1 MNLSSKISKLFLRV
15 HDKEEKKKRIEKKG
29 KEKQSPMGKFRNENN
44 PPRGTVSPAL
54 YPSLPDSLWLDA
66 SPCPSTP
73 TLLSGYFARF
83 NLARL
88 SVSAKLRWRK
98 EPPATR
104 SSCIPV
110 VPENHVR
117 PFPTCDE
124 GLQVSVRLREQDRL
138 PFASP
143 PRINTRF
150 SSRLNKI
157 IELATL
163 WRKIASF
170 HSTHVS
176 FYITIQIKSCQ
187 ISTWNFVEI
196 VLDGT
201 SRSSSIN
208 RTVGNRESGVRKE
221 GRSDRKNL
229 RRGIEKRGKR
239 EERRIDR
246 QRVERG
252 LENFLPWNSASI
264 NLGRVRSN
272 LPGLKKSGAEAAVK
286 ENTHNKQAGKEQ
298 EEGPGS
304 QQSGPTDK
312 KRGKEAKE
320 RKGEAR
326 RRGGVPPR
334 RHVRAPASPRDSEEG
349 LGSAGRN
356 EEGEEK
362 RKRAKRKVA
371 AVRRGPSTGTC
382 IEHTGSRPRPTT
394 WSPLPPPPSLRFSPP
409 FVSKNSLPCSALKS
423 NRIASNYI
431 QLGLEL

>member
-138 PFASP
+138 PFVSP
-143 PRINTRF
+143 PRINEEHTRF

-163 WRKIASF
+163 WRKIAFF

-176 FYITIQIKSCQ
+176 FYKTIQIKSCQ

-246 QRVERG
+246 QRVRGGWRISSPETRRQLILAGSGRIFRVWKRAARRQPSKKTPTTNKRER
-252 LENFLPWNSASI
+252 S
-264 NLGRVRSN
+264 
-272 LPGLKKSGAEAAVK
+272 
-286 ENTHNKQAGKEQ
+286 
-298 EEGPGS
+298 
-304 QQSGPTDK
+304 K
-312 KRGKEAKE
+312 KRAPAANKAG
-320 RKGEAR
+320 RRTRREAR
-326 RRGGVPPR
+326 RRRRERVKREEEEVFLLAGTCAHRPLLVTRKKGLDPQEGTKKEKRRGSVQSGKWRQCAADRQRVRVSSTPARDLDPPR
-334 RHVRAPASPRDSEEG
+334 G
-349 LGSAGRN
+349 
-356 EEGEEK
+356 
-362 RKRAKRKVA
+362 
-371 AVRRGPSTGTC
+371 
-382 IEHTGSRPRPTT
+382 
-394 WSPLPPPPSLRFSPP
+394 LRFHPRLRS
-409 FVSKNSLPCSALKS
+409 VSLHLSFPKTRSLAP
-423 NRIASNYI
+423 R
-431 QLGLEL
+431 